1 MTIEEIIEKNFS
13 SSFYDSN
20 NFEDIY
26 KFVESCDS
34 KLTLKKI
41 GIETSN
47 ILSYVKGEKT
57 PQYNVQCENDIVT
70 YLYDFDRFKEGL
82 TSHISRNVS
91 ELSLPSTFLKDN
103 FEFLKE
109 LPNLKSLN
117 INNYGSLSLE
127 ELDFLSEQTSLEN
140 VEVGFFPFESKN
152 NPKYIKIE
160 KDGETY
166 GFYENI

>member
-26 KFVESCDS
+26 NFVESCES
-34 KLTLKKI
+34 KLTLKKL

-47 ILSYVKGEKT
+47 IVSYVKGEKT
-57 PQYNVQCENDIVT
+57 PQYTVKCENDTVT

-91 ELSLPSTFLKDN
+91 ELSLPSTFLRDN
-103 FEFLKE
+103 SDFLK
-109 LPNLKSLN
+109 S
-117 INNYGSLSLE
+117 SR
-127 ELDFLSEQTSLEN
+127 SESFVAN
-140 VEVGFFPFESKN
+140 G
-152 NPKYIKIE
+152 
-160 KDGETY
+160 
-166 GFYENI
+166 